1 MKSLAA
7 ATGRGQAAHP
17 HPIDQALAMK
27 IQEIKEMPVV
37 ELQVKGH
44 ELRLELFNLNLQ
56 KSMGTLEKSHRIGQ
70 IRKDIARVETM
81 LTRIRNQP
89 AQA

>member
-1 MKSLAA
+1 
-7 ATGRGQAAHP
+7 
-17 HPIDQALAMK
+17 MK
-27 IQEIKEMPVV
+27 IAEINEMPVV
-37 ELQVKGH
+37 ELQAKSRD
-44 ELRLELFNLNLQ
+44 LRLELFNLNLQ

-81 LTRIRNQP
+81 LTQIRNQP

>member
-1 MKSLAA
+1 
-7 ATGRGQAAHP
+7 
-17 HPIDQALAMK
+17 MK
-27 IQEIKEMPVV
+27 IAEINEMPVV
-37 ELQVKGH
+37 ELQAKSRDF
-44 ELRLELFNLNLQ
+44 RLELFNLNLQ

>member
-1 MKSLAA
+1 
-7 ATGRGQAAHP
+7 
-17 HPIDQALAMK
+17 MK

-37 ELQVKGH
+37 ELQVKGR

-56 KSMGTLEKSHRIGQ
+56 KSMGTLEKSHRISQ
-70 IRKDIARVETM
+70 IRKDIARVETV
-81 LTRIRNQP
+81 LTRIRNQT

>member
-1 MKSLAA
+1 
-7 ATGRGQAAHP
+7 
-17 HPIDQALAMK
+17 MK
-27 IQEIKEMPVV
+27 IAEINEMPVV
-37 ELQVKGH
+37 ELQAKSRD
-44 ELRLELFNLNLQ
+44 LRLELFNLNLQ

-70 IRKDIARVETM
+70 IRKDIARVETV

>member
-1 MKSLAA
+1 
-7 ATGRGQAAHP
+7 
-17 HPIDQALAMK
+17 MK
-27 IQEIKEMPVV
+27 IEEIKEMPVV
-37 ELQVKGH
+37 ELQARSRD
-44 ELRLELFNLNLQ
+44 LRLELFNLNLQ

-70 IRKDIARVETM
+70 IRKDIARVETV

>member
-1 MKSLAA
+1 
-7 ATGRGQAAHP
+7 
-17 HPIDQALAMK
+17 MK

-37 ELQVKGH
+37 ELQVKGR
-44 ELRLELFNLNLQ
+44 ELHLELFNLNLQ
-56 KSMGTLEKSHRIGQ
+56 KSMGTLEKSHRISQ

-89 AQA
+89 AEA

>member
-1 MKSLAA
+1 
-7 ATGRGQAAHP
+7 
-17 HPIDQALAMK
+17 MK
-27 IQEIKEMPVV
+27 IAEINEMPVV
-37 ELQVKGH
+37 ELKAKSRD
-44 ELRLELFNLNLQ
+44 LRLELFNLNLQ